1 MQPFIADLL
10 ERSWKTFIQAFIAT
24 FGLVFVAPTNV
35 TDLNAWKAAAVA
47 ALVAAVSA
55 AISAVTSML
64 SRRVG
69 DPNSASLVVADARA
83 LVPGPVALP
92 PAVPLEVA
100 PVTVNT
106 DGLPPLTFAKD
117 A

>member
-24 FGLVFVAPTNV
+24 FGLVFVAPANV

-69 DPNSASLVVADARA
+69 DPNSASLVVADAPA
-83 LVPGPVALP
+83 PGPVALP

-100 PVTVNT
+100 AVTVNT

>member
-10 ERSWKTFIQAFIAT
+10 ERSYKTFLQAFLAT
-24 FGLVFVAPTNV
+24 FSVAFAAPASIDV
-35 TDLNAWKAAAVA
+35 NAWKAAAVA
-47 ALVAAVSA
+47 ALVASLSA

-69 DPNSASLVVADARA
+69 DPNTASLVVGDKPAA
-83 LVPGPVALP
+83 LVVPVHQAVALEV
-92 PAVPLEVA
+92 VPT
-100 PVTVNT
+100 TVDTSN
-106 DGLPPLTFAKD
+106 LTFD